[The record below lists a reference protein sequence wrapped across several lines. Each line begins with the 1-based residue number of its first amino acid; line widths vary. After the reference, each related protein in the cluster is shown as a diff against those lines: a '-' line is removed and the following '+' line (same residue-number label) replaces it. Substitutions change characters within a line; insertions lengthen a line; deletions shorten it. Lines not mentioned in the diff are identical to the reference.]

1 LGVEIG
7 SGEMTSKL
15 ATREDGGRARA
26 QTVDKRQAIVDAA
39 RALFTMEGYESTTIA
54 DVAKRAGVAVGTV
67 YLYFKN
73 KIELL
78 LAVKGDW
85 DREFLEFMA
94 RPELQSVPHRQRA
107 RPLIEACFA
116 MAAQH
121 TESVQLMGVPAQI
134 VGDLYHKEPG
144 LIESALE
151 AMFDEAVAAGAFRPV
166 DTHAAAAIAYGMV
179 HRALDQCFCMEGGQ
193 DQERYIATL
202 VEVLER
208 WLVDA

>member
-1 LGVEIG
+1 
-7 SGEMTSKL
+7 MTSKV
-15 ATREDGGRARA
+15 ANREELGSVRA
-26 QTVDKRQAIVDAA
+26 QAVDKRQAIVDAA
-39 RALFTMEGYESTTIA
+39 GVLFTTEGYESTTIA

-94 RPELQSVPHRQRA
+94 RPELQTIPHHLRA

-116 MAAQH
+116 LAGEH
-121 TESVQLMGVPAQI
+121 TASVQLMGVPAQI
-134 VGDLYHKEPG
+134 VGDLYHKVPG

-151 AMFDEAVAAGAFRPV
+151 GMFDEAVAAGAFRPV

-179 HRALDQCFCMEGGQ
+179 HRALDQCFCVEGGE

-208 WLVDA
+208 WLVRPELLA